1 MDGHSKRTFLK
12 AAFGAVASLA
22 TVTFWTSSAAASKA
36 FAVVKSDA
44 EWRKILSPMAYRVL
58 REEHTEPPFSS
69 PLNNEKRRGN
79 FVCAGCGQ
87 KLFNALTKYES
98 GTGWPSFWRPIRG
111 AIGTKADYGLHLPRT
126 EVHCARCGGHIGHVF
141 DDGPKPTGKR
151 YCMNGAAMKFEP
163 V

>member
-1 MDGHSKRTFLK
+1 MNDEGKRNFLK
-12 AAFGAVASLA
+12 AALGVIAGIA
-22 TVTFWTSSAAASKA
+22 TSAGWAASAAASKA

-44 EWRKILSPMAYRVL
+44 EWRRILSPMAYRVL
-58 REEHTEPPFSS
+58 REEETEPAFSS
-69 PLNNEKRRGN
+69 PLNKEKRRGN
-79 FVCAGCGQ
+79 FACAGCGQ
-87 KLFNALTKYES
+87 MLFNALTKYES

-126 EVHCARCGGHIGHVF
+126 EVHCSRCGGHIGHVF